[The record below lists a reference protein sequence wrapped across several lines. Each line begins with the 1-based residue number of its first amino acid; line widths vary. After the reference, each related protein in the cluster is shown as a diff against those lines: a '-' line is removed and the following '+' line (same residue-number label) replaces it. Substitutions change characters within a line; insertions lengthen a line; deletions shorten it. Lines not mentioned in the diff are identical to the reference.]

1 MIVTIFYA
9 SSSSTPSSHVCL
21 SQPPPQLPLPLLS
34 ILIRS
39 KKAGLMDGARICE
52 WQKWISICC
61 WQSTNCCS
69 LFMVASFGI
78 LTELRHGEPRASH
91 LPQIEQCLQQELA
104 HTMCGGEKLPAAA
117 ELVRRQE
124 GSRSRN
130 VDGRTRRQRAV
141 TNKGKT
147 TNDWDGGRLGLVQQW
162 EGPEGD
168 RPAARLARF
177 HRRRIAA
184 QDRWELMRAWLCG
197 LRTVART
204 RNGLEARPQIP

>member
-9 SSSSTPSSHVCL
+9 SSSFTPSSHVCL
-21 SQPPPQLPLPLLS
+21 SLATTSPAPLPLLS

-39 KKAGLMDGARICE
+39 KKAGFMDGARICE

-69 LFMVASFGI
+69 LFMV
-78 LTELRHGEPRASH
+78 HGEPRASH
-91 LPQIEQCLQQELA
+91 LPQIEQCLQQELM

-130 VDGRTRRQRAV
+130 IDGRTRRQRTV
-141 TNKGKT
+141 TDKGKT

-168 RPAARLARF
+168 RRAARLARF
-177 HRRRIAA
+177 RRRRIAA
-184 QDRWELMRAWLCG
+184 QDGWELMRAWLCG
-197 LRTVART
+197 LSIVACT
-204 RNGLEARPQIP
+204 RIERWERP